1 MKDSG
6 LREVEVEGLGSGGG
20 RQRMR
25 AAAGHGYGITQRT
38 RWTELVDW
46 ARTRLSGGRAGRR
59 RQREQTESEKESG
72 GGEAQS
78 VVKGDQSGQRQR
90 GLRVPVEVPSA
101 PPKMALGPGCLGLPP
116 YIFLPLFSPI
126 QSLTQNPLHT
136 RVSLYSS
143 TLDTF
148 LCSRHHHHPLVP
160 KFFSKNTSKMP
171 KADAGKRGKV
181 QKKRGK
187 KDPNAPKRGLSA
199 YMFFANEQRENVR
212 EENPGISF
220 GQVGKLLGERWK
232 ALNEK
237 QRAPYEAKAAA
248 DKKRYEDE
256 KQAYNADQEEEESS

>member
-59 RQREQTESEKESG
+59 RQSG
-72 GGEAQS
+72 QAAFPPHAQS
-78 VVKGDQSGQRQR
+78 VPHSKKAALASPHTFSS
-90 GLRVPVEVPSA
+90 LSSLPYNLS
-101 PPKMALGPGCLGLPP
+101 PKILP
-116 YIFLPLFSPI
+116 
-126 QSLTQNPLHT
+126 HT

-143 TLDTF
+143 TLDTS